1 MSAASGLDGLLEPL
15 SRCLDAES
23 ARRVVDLQID
33 PPVQERIDTLAEG
46 ANEGTLSD
54 SERSEYEA
62 LINAADFISIL
73 KLKARLHLESTI
85 Q

>member
-1 MSAASGLDGLLEPL
+1 MGFYIEPL

-23 ARRVVDLQID
+23 ARRVADFQISQ
-33 PPVQERIDTLAEG
+33 PVQERINALAER
-46 ANEGTLSD
+46 ANEGILSEG
-54 SERSEYEA
+54 ERSEYEA
-62 LINAADFISIL
+62 LVNVADFISIL

>member
-15 SRCLDAES
+15 TRCLDAES

-33 PPVQERIDTLAEG
+33 APVQARIDTLAER
-46 ANEGTLSD
+46 ANEGALNDSD
-54 SERSEYEA
+54 RSEYEA

-73 KLKARLHLESTI
+73 KLKARLLLDVNI